1 MIGTAGAI
9 GKAAP
14 NSYDAAIFDCLP
26 SGNPMELPGSES
38 SRPLRGGRGGL
49 MLSCTTRSGYT

>member
-1 MIGTAGAI
+1 MAGFDSGMIGTAGAI

-38 SRPLRGGRGGL
+38 SRPLRGGRGD
-49 MLSCTTRSGYT
+49 